1 MTKNIFAKKQLIKP
15 DRSQLCLILIMCLAT
30 ACRLIGLGAHPQG
43 VLPDEAYGA
52 YNAFGILT
60 EGIDSWGYRFPV
72 YYVAWGSGQSVLNS
86 YLAIPFYLIFGVNI
100 FAFRLPQALIGIWG
114 VYAAYVIGR
123 ETISKRFGLLFA
135 FVLAIN
141 PWHIMNTRYNLDAN
155 MAPGL
160 FLIAFSF
167 LVLMLKKN
175 SVYAIWAAIFF
186 GATLYCYVLS
196 WIVVPLFLLA
206 FAAFYWKQIPK
217 NRYISIALGV
227 LFVLALPLL
236 LFVGVNVFG
245 MPEIVTPYFSIPK
258 LHGIRSAEL
267 SISHI
272 GESCMALAELIFQQK
287 DYAGYTSSHTT
298 GGYYY
303 FTAPLIMIGLLG
315 HILLCVAPLMKK
327 RKNTS
332 LPAFVQRI
340 LAENTASSLLLM
352 WTLSAGIMIVLNQN
366 VTMIHANLIHIPMI
380 FYGAYGIYLLA
391 KLLQNRVL
399 IPLALCFWV
408 VSFGFFGHAYI
419 TEPSTYFFGI
429 EIEETIE
436 FAKDTAGPEGDVT
449 ILFYTTYKFSNLMW
463 YEKFPV
469 GEFSTQVVY
478 DDNALSEW
486 AEMRSF
492 RNFHYVNSLEEV
504 THDSVYILPSTYKEA
519 FVDKGFR
526 VTDVNERYCVA
537 AP

>member
-1 MTKNIFAKKQLIKP
+1 MTKKTFRKISFLKLDKNALSLIFI
-15 DRSQLCLILIMCLAT
+15 LCLAAAT
-30 ACRLIGLGAHPQG
+30 RLIGLGVHPQG

-60 EGIDSWGYRFPV
+60 EGIDSWGYPFPV

-86 YLAIPFYLIFGVNI
+86 YLAIPFYLVFGVNI
-100 FAFRLPQALIGIWG
+100 FAFRMPQALIGIWG

-123 ETISKRFGLLFA
+123 ETISKHFGLLFA

-175 SVYAIWAAIFF
+175 SGYAIGAAVFF

-206 FAAFYWKQIPK
+206 FILFYGKRIPK
-217 NRYISIALGV
+217 DKYLWIAMGI
-227 LFVLALPLL
+227 LFILALPLL

-245 MPEIVTPYFSIPK
+245 MPEIVTSYFSVPK
-258 LHGIRSAEL
+258 LHGVRSSEL
-267 SISHI
+267 SVSHI
-272 GESCMALAELIFQQK
+272 SDSFIALAKLLFQQK
-287 DYAGYTSSHTT
+287 DYAAYTSSHAT

-303 FTAPLIMIGLLG
+303 FTAPLIFVGLTG
-315 HILLCVAPLMKK
+315 QLLFCVASLLKK
-327 RKNTS
+327 RNPS
-332 LPAFVQRI
+332 FLPAWLHRI
-340 LAENTASSLLLM
+340 LGEVKTSPLFLP
-352 WTLSAGIMIVLNQN
+352 WTISAGIMILLNEN
-366 VTMIHANLIHIPMI
+366 VTMIHANLLHFPMI
-380 FYGAYGIYLLA
+380 FYGVYGVYLLA
-391 KLLQNRVL
+391 KVRQNHIL
-399 IPLALCFWV
+399 IPLALCCWII
-408 VSFGFFGHAYI
+408 SFGFFGHAYI
-419 TEPSTYFFGI
+419 TEPSTYFFGN
-429 EIEETIE
+429 EIEEAIE
-436 FAKDTAGPEGDVT
+436 YAKDTAGDQKDIT

-469 GEFSTQVVY
+469 SEFVTQVVY
-478 DDNALSEW
+478 DDSALSEW

-492 RNFHYVNSLEEV
+492 RNFHYVNTLDEV
-504 THDSVYILPSTYKEA
+504 TPDSVYILPSTYKEA
-519 FVDKGFR
+519 FVDKGFT
-526 VTDVNERYCVA
+526 VIDVNVRYCVA

>member
-1 MTKNIFAKKQLIKP
+1 MTKKTFRKISFLKLDKNALYLIFI
-15 DRSQLCLILIMCLAT
+15 LCLAAAT
-30 ACRLIGLGAHPQG
+30 RLIGLGLHPQG

-60 EGIDSWGYRFPV
+60 EGIDSWGYPFPV

-86 YLAIPFYLIFGVNI
+86 YLAIPFYLVFGVNI
-100 FAFRLPQALIGIWG
+100 FAFRMPQALIGIWG

-175 SVYAIWAAIFF
+175 PGYAIGAAVFF

-196 WIVVPLFLLA
+196 WIVVPLFLL
-206 FAAFYWKQIPK
+206 FFVLLYWKQIPK
-217 NRYISIALGV
+217 DRYLLIATGV

-236 LFVGVNVFG
+236 LFVGVNILG
-245 MPEIVTPYFSIPK
+245 MPEIITPYFSVPK

-267 SISHI
+267 SASHI
-272 GESCMALAELIFQQK
+272 GESFVALVEMIFRQK

-303 FTAPLIMIGLLG
+303 FTAPLMVIGLLG
-315 HILLCVAPLMKK
+315 HLSLWVCSILEK
-327 RKNTS
+327 RADFH
-332 LPAFVQRI
+332 LPAFVQ
-340 LAENTASSLLLM
+340 NLLSETKATFPVLL
-352 WTLSAGIMIVLNQN
+352 WTISAGIMIILNQN
-366 VTMIHANLIHIPMI
+366 VTMIHANLIHFPMI
-380 FYGAYGIYLLA
+380 FYGVYGVYLLA
-391 KLLQNRVL
+391 KVFQKRALM
-399 IPLALCFWV
+399 PLAICFWCI
-408 VSFGFFGHAYI
+408 SFGFFSYAYA
-419 TEPSTYFFGI
+419 TEPSTYFFGT
-429 EIEETIE
+429 EIEEALE
-436 FAKDTAGPEGDVT
+436 CAKDIAGPEGDVT

-469 GEFSTQVVY
+469 GKFSTQVVY

-492 RNFHYVNSLEEV
+492 EHFHYVNSPEEV
-504 THDSVYILPSTYKEA
+504 TPDSVYLLPSTYKEA
-519 FVDKGFR
+519 FVDKGFT

-537 AP
+537 EP

>member
-1 MTKNIFAKKQLIKP
+1 MKKLFLRF
-15 DRSQLCLILIMCLAT
+15 DTSQVCLILILCLA
-30 ACRLIGLGAHPQG
+30 AASRLIGLGLHPQG

-60 EGIDSWGYRFPV
+60 EGIDSWGYHFPV

-100 FAFRLPQALIGIWG
+100 FAFRLPAALIGIWG
-114 VYAAYVIGR
+114 IYAAYIIGR
-123 ETISKRFGLLFA
+123 ETISKNFGLLFS

-160 FLIAFSF
+160 FFIALSF

-175 SVYAIWAAIFF
+175 TRYCLPAALFF

-196 WIVVPLFLLA
+196 WIVVPIFLVLFLL
-206 FAAFYWKQIPK
+206 FYWKQFPK
-217 NRYISIALGV
+217 DKYCFIALGI
-227 LFVLALPLL
+227 LFLLALPLL

-245 MPEIVTPYFSIPK
+245 IPEIVTPYFSIPK

-267 SISHI
+267 SAGHVGDSLV
-272 GESCMALAELIFQQK
+272 ALVELIFRQK
-287 DYAGYTSSHTT
+287 DSVGYTSSQVT
-298 GGYYY
+298 GGYYF
-303 FTAPLIMIGLLG
+303 FTAPLIIIGLLG
-315 HILLCVAPLMKK
+315 HILAVIASLIIK
-327 RKNTS
+327 RKGNSASDS
-332 LPAFVQRI
+332 LNRLVQ
-340 LAENTASSLLLM
+340 NKASLVLLI
-352 WTLSAGIMIVLNQN
+352 WTISAGGMILLNQN

-380 FYGAYGIYLLA
+380 FYGAYGIYLLGRG
-391 KLLQNRVL
+391 LRNRII
-399 IPLALCFWV
+399 IPLAICFWV
-408 VSFGFFGHAYI
+408 ISFGFFGHAYI
-419 TEPSTYFFGI
+419 TEPSTYFFGT
-429 EIEETIE
+429 EIEEAIE
-436 FAKDTAGPEGDVT
+436 CAKDTAGAEGDVT

-492 RNFHYVNSLEEV
+492 RQFHYVNSLDEV
-504 THDSVYILPSTYKEA
+504 KPDSVYILPSTYKEA
-519 FVDKGFR
+519 FVDKGFII
-526 VTDVNERYCVA
+526 TDVNERYCVA